1 VRPRGLRPTFVRTDF
16 GRQSSAAAVLH
27 DYYRFLRGARGLAPS
42 KALANIGQDKLWRH
56 KLPTYSAF
64 LQFASHS
71 FRFGVRRDIFSYMA
85 GPGIHQFQN
94 LSMQQVLAPQLQQSL
109 QILQAPTLELRNIV
123 QQELQTNP
131 VLEEEVGTFESE
143 ERAKDD
149 REFQEEFE
157 RLAKLDEEW
166 RDYMAQNVSYSS
178 RNPEDE
184 ERRQFFFDSIASQET
199 LQQHLLEQLNTA
211 EVPEAQRE
219 AAELI
224 IGNIDELGFLQ
235 SSLEEI
241 SQNTKHTLEELQ
253 QTLDLVQTFHPVGV
267 GARDLRD
274 CLLIQL
280 RRLGK
285 QGSLEY
291 QIVSEFLEDL
301 GRRRFPEVA
310 RRLGVPVEQVQKA
323 ANFISTLD
331 PKPGQI
337 FSPDPN
343 SYVLPDVSVDK
354 IGDDFFVTLNGDQIP
369 HLRIS
374 KTYKELMTQG
384 SNGSDVRDYIREKI
398 RSGKFLIKSIH
409 QRQQTILNI
418 ANEIVKRQREFLE
431 SGTAFLKPM
440 TMVQI
445 AEAVGVHET
454 TVSRAISGKYM
465 ATPQGVFEMKYFFTP
480 GYQTTDGAALSN
492 TSVKEAIADL
502 VRGEQPRNPLSD
514 KEIVEI
520 LSDRGIPIARRT
532 VAKYR
537 AELNIL
543 PSNLRKQY

>member
-1 VRPRGLRPTFVRTDF
+1 MP
-16 GRQSSAAAVLH
+16 
-27 DYYRFLRGARGLAPS
+27 
-42 KALANIGQDKLWRH
+42 
-56 KLPTYSAF
+56 
-64 LQFASHS
+64 
-71 FRFGVRRDIFSYMA
+71 

-94 LSMQQVLAPQLQQSL
+94 LTMQQVLAPQLQQSL

-131 VLEEEVGTFESE
+131 VLEEEIGTFESE
-143 ERAKDD
+143 EQAKDD
-149 REFQEEFE
+149 REFEEEFE

-166 RDYMAQNVSYSS
+166 RDYMAQSVSYSS

-184 ERRQFFFDSIASQET
+184 ERRQFFFDSLASQET

-211 EVPEAQRE
+211 EVSKSQRE

-224 IGNIDELGFLQ
+224 VGNIDELGFLQ

-241 SQNTKHTLEELQ
+241 SQNTTHSVPELQ
-253 QTLDLVQTFHPVGV
+253 QMLDLVQTFHPVGV
-267 GARDLRD
+267 GARDLKD

-285 QGSLEY
+285 QDSLEY
-291 QIVSEFLEDL
+291 QIVNGFLEDL

-310 RRLGVPVEQVQKA
+310 RRLGVSVEQVQRA

-354 IGDDFFVTLNGDQIP
+354 IDDGYSVTLNGDQIP

-374 KTYKELMTQG
+374 KTYKDLMTQG
-384 SNGSDVRDYIREKI
+384 GNGADVRDYIREKI

-418 ANEIVKRQREFLE
+418 ANEIVKRQHEFLE
-431 SGTAFLKPM
+431 LGTAFLKPM

-480 GYQTTDGAALSN
+480 GYQTVDGAALSN

-502 VRGEQPRNPLSD
+502 VRNEQPRNPLSD

>member
-1 VRPRGLRPTFVRTDF
+1 
-16 GRQSSAAAVLH
+16 
-27 DYYRFLRGARGLAPS
+27 
-42 KALANIGQDKLWRH
+42 
-56 KLPTYSAF
+56 
-64 LQFASHS
+64 
-71 FRFGVRRDIFSYMA
+71 MA

-94 LSMQQVLAPQLQQSL
+94 LTMQQVLAPQLQQSL
-109 QILQAPTLELRNIV
+109 QILQAPTLELKNIV

-131 VLEEEVGTFESE
+131 VLEEEPGAFDSE
-143 ERAKDD
+143 ERTKDD

-157 RLAKLDEEW
+157 RLARLDEEW

-211 EVPEAQRE
+211 EVSKSQRE

-224 IGNIDELGFLQ
+224 VGNIDELGFLQ

-241 SQNTKHTLEELQ
+241 SQNNNHSVEELRQ
-253 QTLDLVQTFHPVGV
+253 MLDLVQTFHPVGV
-267 GARDLRD
+267 GARDLKD

-285 QGSLEY
+285 QDSIEY

-310 RRLGVPVEQVQKA
+310 RRLGVSVEQVQKA

-354 IGDDFFVTLNGDQIP
+354 IEGGYSVSLNGEQIP

-374 KTYKELMTQG
+374 KTYKDLMTQG
-384 SNGSDVRDYIREKI
+384 SNGTEVRDYIREKI

-418 ANEIVKRQREFLE
+418 ANEIVKRQHEFLE
-431 SGTAFLKPM
+431 SGTAVLRPM

-445 AEAVGVHET
+445 AETVGVHET

-480 GYQTTDGAALSN
+480 GYQTADGAALSN

-502 VRGEQPRNPLSD
+502 VRGEQARNPFSD

>member
-1 VRPRGLRPTFVRTDF
+1 
-16 GRQSSAAAVLH
+16 
-27 DYYRFLRGARGLAPS
+27 
-42 KALANIGQDKLWRH
+42 
-56 KLPTYSAF
+56 
-64 LQFASHS
+64 
-71 FRFGVRRDIFSYMA
+71 MA

-94 LSMQQVLAPQLQQSL
+94 LTMQQVLAPQLQQSL
-109 QILQAPTLELRNIV
+109 HILQAAALELQNIV

-131 VLEEEVGTFESE
+131 VLEEETGTFDSE
-143 ERAKDD
+143 EGSKDD
-149 REFQEEFE
+149 GEFQEEFE

-166 RDYMAQNVSYSS
+166 RDYMSQNVSYSS

-199 LQQHLLEQLNTA
+199 LQRHLWEQLNTA
-211 EVPEAQRE
+211 DVNKSQRE

-224 IGNIDELGFLQ
+224 IGNMDDLGFLQ
-235 SSLEEI
+235 ASLEEI
-241 SQNTKHTLEELQ
+241 SQNTGHPLGELEEMLS
-253 QTLDLVQTFHPVGV
+253 LIQTFHPVGV
-267 GARDLRD
+267 GARDLRE

-285 QGSLEY
+285 EDSLEH
-291 QIVSEFLEDL
+291 QIVDEHLEDL
-301 GRRRFPEVA
+301 GRKRLPELA
-310 RRLGVPVEQVQKA
+310 RRLGVSVEQVQRA

-337 FSPDPN
+337 FTSDPN
-343 SYVLPDVSVDK
+343 NYVLPDVSVDK
-354 IGDDFFVTLNGDQIP
+354 VGEDYTVSLNSDQVP

-374 KTYKELMTQG
+374 KTYKDLMTQG
-384 SNGSDVRDYIREKI
+384 ANGTEVRDYIREKI

-418 ANEIVKRQREFLE
+418 ANEIVKRQNEFLE
-431 SGTAFLKPM
+431 NGSAFLKPM

-480 GYQTTDGAALSN
+480 GYQTAAGAALSN
-492 TSVKEAIADL
+492 TSVKEAISDL
-502 VRGEQPRNPLSD
+502 VRNEDARNPLSD

>member
-1 VRPRGLRPTFVRTDF
+1 
-16 GRQSSAAAVLH
+16 
-27 DYYRFLRGARGLAPS
+27 
-42 KALANIGQDKLWRH
+42 
-56 KLPTYSAF
+56 
-64 LQFASHS
+64 
-71 FRFGVRRDIFSYMA
+71 MA
-85 GPGIHQFQN
+85 GPGIHQFQS

-109 QILQAPTLELRNIV
+109 AILQAATLELRNIV
-123 QQELQTNP
+123 QQEIQTNP
-131 VLEEEVGTFESE
+131 VLEEEIGTAETEDRSN
-143 ERAKDD
+143 DD
-149 REFQEEFE
+149 SEFQEEFE

-166 RDYMAQNVSYSS
+166 RDYMAQSVSYAS

-184 ERRQFFFDSIASQET
+184 ERRQFFFDSIATQET
-199 LQQHLLEQLNTA
+199 LQQHLLEQLNTTDVSPKHRA
-211 EVPEAQRE
+211 I
-219 AAELI
+219 AELI
-224 IGNIDELGFLQ
+224 IGNIDDSGFLQ
-235 SSLEEI
+235 TSIEEMAAGTNQPVADFQEMLELI
-241 SQNTKHTLEELQ
+241 
-253 QTLDLVQTFHPVGV
+253 QTFHPVGV

-285 QGSLEY
+285 EISLEY
-291 QIVSEFLEDL
+291 RIVGEYLDDL
-301 GRRRFPEVA
+301 GRRRFPDVA
-310 RRLGVPVEQVQKA
+310 RKLGVSVDQIQKA
-323 ANFISTLD
+323 ANFIATLD
-331 PKPGQI
+331 PKPGQV
-337 FSPDPN
+337 FTPDPN
-343 SYVLPDVSVDK
+343 SYVLPDVSVEK
-354 IGDDFFVTLNGDQIP
+354 VGDDYSVSLNGDQIP

-374 KTYKELMTQG
+374 KTYKDLMVQG
-384 SNGSDVRDYIREKI
+384 ANGAEVRDYIREKI

-418 ANEIVKRQREFLE
+418 ANEIVRRQQDFLE
-431 SGTAFLKPM
+431 NGTASLKPM

-454 TVSRAISGKYM
+454 TVSRAISGKYI

-480 GYQTTDGAALSN
+480 GYQTSDGASLSN
-492 TSVKEAIADL
+492 TSVKEAIGDL
-502 VRGEQPRNPLSD
+502 VRGEDSRNPLSD